1 MKHFALLNEDN
12 LVINI
17 SVADDNWD
25 STGWVEYTNKECGIG
40 YSYDENLNA
49 FISPKCHDE
58 AVLNTQTLKWECSN
72 SNHDEPMDVEE

>member
-25 STGWVEYTNKECGIG
+25 STEIG
-40 YSYDENLNA
+40 RA
-49 FISPKCHDE
+49 H
-58 AVLNTQTLKWECSN
+58 V
-72 SNHDEPMDVEE
+72 